1 MMKHH
6 LLIVAKLLLST
17 IMLPLLL
24 TGASISC
31 DDHDTCER
39 LLFRGSECRSGQCS
53 NPFERGCLQAVLNH
67 EDYLGSSA
75 ALSRVAKRLAE
86 EGSDGLLRA
95 CNSEDRMPQA
105 VEQGVCMDYEGDLS
119 IGNIYADYTEV
130 RLLSQNWES
139 AIFASWVLQILLSEV
154 LRVPTTVESGTADA
168 KVNFYS
174 PTNEFGYGEYN
185 DFGAL
190 ETANSMPNA
199 DCRLLHLVQN
209 GNNENYTS
217 CGHVIPEY
225 WAGDAKELFV
235 KQREGMIDTPD
246 VLGAIGQQ
254 GLFGKY
260 SAKDGPNNLPIVED
274 ITPN

>member
-1 MMKHH
+1 MMKYS
-6 LLIVAKLLLST
+6 LLFVAKLLLGAL
-17 IMLPLLL
+17 MLPRFL
-24 TGASISC
+24 TSASISC
-31 DDHDTCER
+31 DPGDHDMCER
-39 LLFRGSECRSGQCS
+39 LLFRGSECRNGQCS
-53 NPFERGCLQAVLNH
+53 NPFEKGCLQAVLNH
-67 EDYLGSSA
+67 GDYLGSSA
-75 ALSRVAKRLAE
+75 ALSRVAKRLK
-86 EGSDGLLRA
+86 EGAGDGLLRA
-95 CNSEDRMPQA
+95 CNSEDPMPEA
-105 VEQGVCMDYEGDLS
+105 VEQGLCVDYEGDLS
-119 IGNIYADYTEV
+119 IGNIYTDYVEV

-139 AIFASWVLQILLSEV
+139 AIFASWILQILLSEV
-154 LRVPTTVESGTADA
+154 LRVPTTIESGTADA

-199 DCRLLHLVQN
+199 DCRLLKEVQT

-217 CGHVIPEY
+217 CGTVIPEY

-254 GLFGKY
+254 GLFGKC
-260 SAKDGPNNLPIVED
+260 SAKGELKNVSI
-274 ITPN
+274 I